1 MVTLNMAS
9 SAPAPSGGGDDQKGG
24 KGQGGG
30 GGGGG
35 GKGEKGKGQG
45 DIMVFGEDE
54 QKPETGPERG
64 TDTEWERGQRAADA
78 KVKPYAE
85 EMQRLLATAQLT
97 TKYFHEVPSG
107 LLPGGS
113 ARHNEASRGLKRND
127 PVGNL
132 GKDPSGLPLD
142 GPTSAQAG
150 AVPYDSCPT
159 EHIQHRS
166 SHALHGPANRAC
178 VTAEVPP
185 LLRWLREQRCEFAY
199 VTLQQVGCIE
209 LDDLRHFTRTDVPWL
224 TRRSQPSCPSRAP
237 NF

>member
-1 MVTLNMAS
+1 MGNLH
-9 SAPAPSGGGDDQKGG
+9 
-24 KGQGGG
+24 
-30 GGGGG
+30 
-35 GKGEKGKGQG
+35 
-45 DIMVFGEDE
+45 ED
-54 QKPETGPERG
+54 
-64 TDTEWERGQRAADA
+64 
-78 KVKPYAE
+78 
-85 EMQRLLATAQLT
+85 
-97 TKYFHEVPSG
+97 PSG

-199 VTLQQVGCIE
+199 VTLQHVGCIE
-209 LDDLRHFTRTDVPWL
+209 LDDLRHFRRKDLPWANEVLSTFLPSTRTKLLDAINRLAASSPTPHDFAEAAADPIGRPRQGA
-224 TRRSQPSCPSRAP
+224 TRVLFSPIAVSPSILI
-237 NF
+237 

>member
-64 TDTEWERGQRAADA
+64 TDTEWESGQRAADA

-107 LLPGGS
+107 FDGLRSAGGNASEDSESEEKKRLQVARVKAVATSHVQGGREVNADQLNAFLKAAGENTKGLGQVEDLFKLLKNLLPTMPLPTLQKLR
-113 ARHNEASRGLKRND
+113 APQPSR
-127 PVGNL
+127 
-132 GKDPSGLPLD
+132 
-142 GPTSAQAG
+142 SAQQG
-150 AVPYDSCPT
+150 
-159 EHIQHRS
+159 
-166 SHALHGPANRAC
+166 G
-178 VTAEVPP
+178 
-185 LLRWLREQRCEFAY
+185 
-199 VTLQQVGCIE
+199 
-209 LDDLRHFTRTDVPWL
+209 
-224 TRRSQPSCPSRAP
+224 
-237 NF
+237 